1 MRRVD
6 DLLIG
11 AGPAAAGVYA
21 ALSEA
26 PSASRRSLLILGG
39 GAAQQA
45 PLARSK
51 YGFPDARGAISEA
64 TFGLPAVRAFGSG
77 GSTRLWHGGLFIPHA
92 DDMLIDATG
101 VPADLTALLQSAAAS
116 PAMRHLPLAPALPFM
131 ANEVSNT
138 DRGPWRTVLVPTHR
152 PALIT
157 PLAIPLPP
165 MHRFDDRAA
174 LDFKRSASNSWQTR
188 VVGPEGIETIESER
202 IILAAGCL
210 ATLALVA
217 RFTGRDAIG
226 FTDHLHVFSGVVS
239 RRALPSELRSR
250 LGPQSSGLPNYSRRH
265 IWKERIEAAGMD
277 ADVGLSF
284 RAVANPEFPRSG
296 RRYGRFLSS
305 RGTGIAGKLA
315 LGIKHPVTAAEMLA
329 YKFGVE
335 LPFDSYLVHAT
346 ISPRSHAGRI
356 IQGRANFAPDVE
368 GIAHIATEAF
378 ARFVRH
384 FGIEGTVGA
393 RAFDTNS
400 IAQSVISGAQF
411 AGGPEAIGPM
421 MDAVDGLHIADTAA
435 MRFTSVYNQCLLSM
449 IVGYR
454 SGQALAA

>member
-1 MRRVD
+1 
-6 DLLIG
+6 
-11 AGPAAAGVYA
+11 
-21 ALSEA
+21 
-26 PSASRRSLLILGG
+26 
-39 GAAQQA
+39 
-45 PLARSK
+45 
-51 YGFPDARGAISEA
+51 
-64 TFGLPAVRAFGSG
+64 
-77 GSTRLWHGGLFIPHA
+77 
-92 DDMLIDATG
+92 
-101 VPADLTALLQSAAAS
+101 
-116 PAMRHLPLAPALPFM
+116 
-131 ANEVSNT
+131 
-138 DRGPWRTVLVPTHR
+138 
-152 PALIT
+152 
-157 PLAIPLPP
+157 
-165 MHRFDDRAA
+165 
-174 LDFKRSASNSWQTR
+174 
-188 VVGPEGIETIESER
+188 
-202 IILAAGCL
+202 
-210 ATLALVA
+210 
-217 RFTGRDAIG
+217 
-226 FTDHLHVFSGVVS
+226 
-239 RRALPSELRSR
+239 
-250 LGPQSSGLPNYSRRH
+250 
-265 IWKERIEAAGMD
+265 MD

-335 LPFDSYLVHAT
+335 LPFDTYLVHAT

-384 FGIEGTVGA
+384 FGIEGTGGA